1 MASPSLTGFTNSMAL
16 ARCIF
21 LLSMSCHCSLEECIA
36 PVDVKGSWALVLFK
50 ARVTSTCSCSLQQ
63 TRSNQLMNWISFCGV
78 LCFMKLLINFV
89 VFANC
94 RNSNVR
100 YVEIIVTGAGGL
112 LSDISRSGDISM
124 ECDV

>member
-1 MASPSLTGFTNSMAL
+1 M
-16 ARCIF
+16 
-21 LLSMSCHCSLEECIA
+21 
-36 PVDVKGSWALVLFK
+36 K
-50 ARVTSTCSCSLQQ
+50 
-63 TRSNQLMNWISFCGV
+63 WISFCGV
-78 LCFMKLLINFV
+78 LCFIKLLINFV
-89 VFANC
+89 VFVNY

>member
-1 MASPSLTGFTNSMAL
+1 
-16 ARCIF
+16 
-21 LLSMSCHCSLEECIA
+21 MSCHCSLEECIA